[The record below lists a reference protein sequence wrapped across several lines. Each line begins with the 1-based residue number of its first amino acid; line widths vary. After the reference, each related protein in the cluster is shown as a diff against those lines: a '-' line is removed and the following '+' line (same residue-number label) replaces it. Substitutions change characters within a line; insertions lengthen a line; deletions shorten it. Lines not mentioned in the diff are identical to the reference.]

1 MKELVERE
9 HELTAIGELL
19 DRRNGVIA
27 VEAGMGFGK
36 TSLVE
41 AACRLAQELD
51 YRVLSAR
58 GSEVEADF
66 ASGVVR
72 QLFDRQ
78 LAKAASE
85 ERASLLIGPA
95 AAAGR
100 LLFGSPV
107 DARQGDPVVGITGV
121 SPS

>member
-1 MKELVERE
+1 MERSNWSQLKAIAVKELIERE

-27 VEAGMGFGK
+27 VEAGVGLGK
-36 TSLVE
+36 TSLLQ
-41 AACRLAQELD
+41 AACRLAQKVD

-58 GSEVEADF
+58 GSELEADF

-72 QLFDRQ
+72 QLLERQ
-78 LAKAASE
+78 VAGVAPE
-85 ERASLLIGPA
+85 ERASLLVGPA

-100 LLFGSPV
+100 L
-107 DARQGDPVVGITGV
+107 
-121 SPS
+121 